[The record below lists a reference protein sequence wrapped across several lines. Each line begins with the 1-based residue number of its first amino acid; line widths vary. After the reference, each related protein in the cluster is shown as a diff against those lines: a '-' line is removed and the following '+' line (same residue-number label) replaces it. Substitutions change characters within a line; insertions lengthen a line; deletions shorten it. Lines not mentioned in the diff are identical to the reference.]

1 MAIIHCSYGNEE
13 RRNHVL
19 PEYHL
24 LCLILSLS
32 MSILLFRSEKLKRV
46 YSPLSNIVNFALV
59 LRVCSTIL
67 FFMYFP
73 YDENNGNCTEMLV
86 GRGVI
91 VLIMFGELHQVYFIA
106 NVLGVNRFRFQLGFG
121 FSITLETTLRIATAV
136 MIVTVLSTMALFQSI
151 MVFRNLW
158 TLFIISLQLY
168 FISYARDRRF
178 RSLDTEAQ
186 VEALIDANNEVVNI
200 FEALSWLQ
208 IIPTVICLVYRV
220 VEFFGYHRYYTITEA
235 VMMTLEA
242 VGTVFFYI
250 KVIILQE
257 KGNAVSVEIVED

>member
-1 MAIIHCSYGNEE
+1 
-13 RRNHVL
+13 
-19 PEYHL
+19 
-24 LCLILSLS
+24 
-32 MSILLFRSEKLKRV
+32 
-46 YSPLSNIVNFALV
+46 
-59 LRVCSTIL
+59 
-67 FFMYFP
+67 
-73 YDENNGNCTEMLV
+73 
-86 GRGVI
+86 
-91 VLIMFGELHQVYFIA
+91 
-106 NVLGVNRFRFQLGFG
+106 
-121 FSITLETTLRIATAV
+121 

-168 FISYARDRRF
+168 FISYARDRRL
-178 RSLDTEAQ
+178 RSLDAEAQ
-186 VEALIDANNEVVNI
+186 IVALIDANNEVVNI

-208 IIPTVICLVYRV
+208 IIPTVICLVYRL

-257 KGNAVSVEIVED
+257 KGNAVSVEIVEE